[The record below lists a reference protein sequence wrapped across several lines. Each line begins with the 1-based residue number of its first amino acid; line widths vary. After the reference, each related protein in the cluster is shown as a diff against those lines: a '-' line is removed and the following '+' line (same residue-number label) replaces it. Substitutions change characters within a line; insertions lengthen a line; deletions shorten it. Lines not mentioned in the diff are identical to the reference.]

1 MVLPIRHVGSTKQ
14 VENRVQP
21 KYIMLAVIIL
31 LTSIKW
37 FLIVYDS
44 IWPKIANLNSL
55 FTQQVSK
62 PIPTDIRS
70 CYK

>member
-31 LTSIKW
+31 LTLIK
-37 FLIVYDS
+37 
-44 IWPKIANLNSL
+44 
-55 FTQQVSK
+55 
-62 PIPTDIRS
+62 
-70 CYK
+70 